1 MRMKERKKFRWVA
14 LKLCLVL
21 LAIFI
26 LQIIFPAITE
36 NFSLTASEVWEKPW
50 LLLSAIFLHGSI
62 THLLFNLFSLFLFGS
77 FLERKIGAGRFI
89 FVFLLTGI
97 VASVAASFFYS
108 SSLGASGAIYG
119 AIGALVVISPFM
131 PAFALGVPMPLIVA
145 VIIWMLADIAGFSS
159 FLQGTPGGIANA
171 AHIAGLFS
179 GIALGI
185 VLRKGLRERKMQER

>member
-50 LLLSAIFLHGSI
+50 LLLSSIFLHGSI

-77 FLERKIGAGRFI
+77 FLEKKIVAWRFI

-97 VASVAASFFYS
+97 VASIAAAFFYP

-119 AIGALVVISPFM
+119 VIGVLVVLAPFM
-131 PAFALGVPMPLIVA
+131 PVIAIGVPMPLMI
-145 VIIWMLADIAGFSS
+145 
-159 FLQGTPGGIANA
+159 
-171 AHIAGLFS
+171 
-179 GIALGI
+179 
-185 VLRKGLRERKMQER
+185 

>member
-77 FLERKIGAGRFI
+77 FRGTCCDLAIHARICSRRTNATYCCCHHLDARRSCWILIILTRHARRDCERSAHSRTLFWHRTRDCVEEGIKGEENAGKIKRI
-89 FVFLLTGI
+89 LDNFL
-97 VASVAASFFYS
+97 
-108 SSLGASGAIYG
+108 
-119 AIGALVVISPFM
+119 
-131 PAFALGVPMPLIVA
+131 
-145 VIIWMLADIAGFSS
+145 
-159 FLQGTPGGIANA
+159 N
-171 AHIAGLFS
+171 
-179 GIALGI
+179 
-185 VLRKGLRERKMQER
+185 